1 MEEFQSQAGR
11 LLAFAH
17 KELED
22 QYQDEDQDELE
33 QESEIYDGFVV
44 ISDPLSEDVYG
55 SIKKL
60 SAKPELK

>member
-22 QYQDEDQDELE
+22 YRDEDQDELE
-33 QESEIYDGFVV
+33 QNLKFDGFVV

-55 SIKKL
+55 SIKKCQK
-60 SAKPELK
+60 AWN